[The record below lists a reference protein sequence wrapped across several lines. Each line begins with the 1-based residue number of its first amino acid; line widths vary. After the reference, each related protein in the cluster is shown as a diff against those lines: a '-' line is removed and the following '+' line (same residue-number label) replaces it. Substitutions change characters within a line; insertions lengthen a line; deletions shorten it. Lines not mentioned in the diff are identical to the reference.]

1 MNFFKN
7 FFAILTKRE
16 KTGFWFLT
24 ALNVLLFLL
33 LIAFT
38 PVSFVTPVTLV
49 LLTQVILF
57 AYYYFINKL
66 ERKSKTREWIDA
78 IAFAVVAATLIRG
91 LFLEAYTIPTPSMEK
106 SLLVG
111 DFLFVSKYHYGPR
124 IPMTPISF
132 PFAHHTMPVIGTKA
146 YSEAIKLPY
155 YRLPGF
161 TTIKNNDVVVFNYP
175 AENEGRPVDKK
186 ENYIKRCIAIPGDSI
201 SLVDGQVFVNGK
213 ANENAPRMQMIYHV
227 KTKDGNGFDPKYLK
241 EIDANMLQS
250 LSNQGDFQM
259 QIKEETVPV
268 FKGMENVQ
276 TIEPIVQTRGEF
288 MDFIYPFRKEIPWNV
303 DNYGPLYI
311 PKVGDN
317 IPLTQM
323 NYWLYEK
330 AIRDYEGNPTL
341 KMENG
346 KVYINDKE
354 ITSYTFQRNYYFMMG
369 DNRHF
374 SADSRFWGM
383 VPDDHIVGKAVF
395 IWMSWDANESN
406 VFKKVRW
413 NRLFNLIH

>member
-49 LLTQVILF
+49 VLTQVILF

-124 IPMTPISF
+124 VPMTPISF
-132 PFAHHTMPVIGTKA
+132 PFAHHTMPVLGTKA

-311 PKVGDN
+311 PKAGDN

>member
-49 LLTQVILF
+49 ILTQVILF

-124 IPMTPISF
+124 VPMTPISF
-132 PFAHHTMPVIGTKA
+132 PFAHHTMPVLGTKA

-161 TTIKNNDVVVFNYP
+161 TSIKNNDVVVFNYP

-227 KTKDGNGFDPKYLK
+227 KTKDGNGFDSKYLK

-311 PKVGDN
+311 PKAGDN

-346 KVYINDKE
+346 KVYINNE
-354 ITSYTFQRNYYFMMG
+354 EVTTYTFQRNYYFMMG

-406 VFKKVRW
+406 IFKKVRW
-413 NRLFNLIH
+413 SRLFNLIH

>member
-49 LLTQVILF
+49 VLTQVILF

-124 IPMTPISF
+124 VPMTPISF
-132 PFAHHTMPVIGTKA
+132 PFAHHTMPVLGTKA

-186 ENYIKRCIAIPGDSI
+186 ENYIKRCIAIPGDSV
-201 SLVDGQVFVNGK
+201 SLVEGQVFVNGK

-259 QIKEETVPV
+259 QIKEETVPT
-268 FKGMENVQ
+268 FKSMENVQ
-276 TIEPIVQTRGEF
+276 TIEPIVQTSGEF

-311 PKVGDN
+311 PKAGDN

-330 AIRDYEGNPTL
+330 AIRDYEGNPTI

-346 KVYINDKE
+346 KVYINNKE
-354 ITSYTFQRNYYFMMG
+354 ITSYTFLRNYYFMMG

-406 VFKKVRW
+406 IFKKVRW

>member
-49 LLTQVILF
+49 VLTQVILF

-124 IPMTPISF
+124 VPMTPISF
-132 PFAHHTMPVIGTKA
+132 PFAHHTMPVLGTKA

-259 QIKEETVPV
+259 QIKEETVPT
-268 FKGMENVQ
+268 FKSMENVQ

-311 PKVGDN
+311 PKAGDN

-406 VFKKVRW
+406 IFKKVRW

>member
-49 LLTQVILF
+49 ILTQVILF

-124 IPMTPISF
+124 VPMTPISF
-132 PFAHHTMPVIGTKA
+132 PFAHHTMPVLGTKA

-161 TTIKNNDVVVFNYP
+161 TSIKNNDVVVFNYP

-201 SLVDGQVFVNGK
+201 SLVNGQVFVNGK

-227 KTKDGNGFDPKYLK
+227 KTKDGNGFDSKYLK

-311 PKVGDN
+311 PKAGDN

-346 KVYINDKE
+346 KVYINNE
-354 ITSYTFQRNYYFMMG
+354 EVTTYTFQRNYYFMMG

-406 VFKKVRW
+406 IFKKVRW
-413 NRLFNLIH
+413 SRLFNLIH

>member
-49 LLTQVILF
+49 ILTQVILF

-124 IPMTPISF
+124 VPMTPISF
-132 PFAHHTMPVIGTKA
+132 PFAHHTMPVLGTKA

-186 ENYIKRCIAIPGDSI
+186 ENYIKRCIAIPGDSV

-311 PKVGDN
+311 PKAGDN

-346 KVYINDKE
+346 KVYNNDKE

>member
-1 MNFFKN
+1 
-7 FFAILTKRE
+7 
-16 KTGFWFLT
+16 
-24 ALNVLLFLL
+24 
-33 LIAFT
+33 
-38 PVSFVTPVTLV
+38 
-49 LLTQVILF
+49 
-57 AYYYFINKL
+57 
-66 ERKSKTREWIDA
+66 
-78 IAFAVVAATLIRG
+78 
-91 LFLEAYTIPTPSMEK
+91 
-106 SLLVG
+106 
-111 DFLFVSKYHYGPR
+111 
-124 IPMTPISF
+124 
-132 PFAHHTMPVIGTKA
+132 MPVLGTKA

-186 ENYIKRCIAIPGDSI
+186 ENYIKRCIAIPGDSV
-201 SLVDGQVFVNGK
+201 SLVEGQVFVNGK

-259 QIKEETVPV
+259 QIKEETVPT
-268 FKGMENVQ
+268 FKSMENVQ
-276 TIEPIVQTRGEF
+276 TIEPIVQTSGEF

-311 PKVGDN
+311 PKAGDN

-330 AIRDYEGNPTL
+330 AIRDYEGNPTI

-346 KVYINDKE
+346 KVYINNKE
-354 ITSYTFQRNYYFMMG
+354 ITSYTFLRNYYFMMG

-406 VFKKVRW
+406 IFKKVRW

>member
-38 PVSFVTPVTLV
+38 QVSFVTPVTLV

-311 PKVGDN
+311 PKAGDN

-341 KMENG
+341 KIENG

>member
-24 ALNVLLFLL
+24 ALNALLFLL

-49 LLTQVILF
+49 ILTQVILF

-124 IPMTPISF
+124 VPMTPISF
-132 PFAHHTMPVIGTKA
+132 PFAHHTMPVLGTKA

-161 TTIKNNDVVVFNYP
+161 TSIKNNDVVVFNYP

-186 ENYIKRCIAIPGDSI
+186 ENYIKRCIAIPGDSV

-311 PKVGDN
+311 PKAGDN

-346 KVYINDKE
+346 KVYINNVE
-354 ITSYTFQRNYYFMMG
+354 VTSYTFQRNYYFMMG

-406 VFKKVRW
+406 IFKKVRW

>member
-1 MNFFKN
+1 
-7 FFAILTKRE
+7 
-16 KTGFWFLT
+16 
-24 ALNVLLFLL
+24 
-33 LIAFT
+33 
-38 PVSFVTPVTLV
+38 
-49 LLTQVILF
+49 
-57 AYYYFINKL
+57 
-66 ERKSKTREWIDA
+66 
-78 IAFAVVAATLIRG
+78 
-91 LFLEAYTIPTPSMEK
+91 
-106 SLLVG
+106 
-111 DFLFVSKYHYGPR
+111 
-124 IPMTPISF
+124 
-132 PFAHHTMPVIGTKA
+132 MPVLGTKA

-161 TTIKNNDVVVFNYP
+161 TSIKNNDVVVFNYP

-186 ENYIKRCIAIPGDSI
+186 ENYIKRCIAIPGDSV

-311 PKVGDN
+311 PKAGDN

-346 KVYINDKE
+346 KVYINNVE
-354 ITSYTFQRNYYFMMG
+354 VTSYTFQRNYYFMMG

-406 VFKKVRW
+406 IFKKVRW